1 MFNFKEWLKEGIIGG
16 YSSGEFS
23 RPGII
28 TMTANYI
35 AKGMLTEADAA
46 EIDAACPVP
55 EPIPE
60 EPTEVNPIGGQTI

>member
-1 MFNFKEWLKEGIIGG
+1 MFNLKAWLKEGLISG
-16 YSSGEFS
+16 YKSGEFS
-23 RPGII
+23 RPYVI
-28 TMTANYI
+28 TTTASYI
-35 AKGMLTEADAA
+35 SKGMLTEADAA

>member
-1 MFNFKEWLKEGIIGG
+1 MFNFKEWLKSGIIGG
-16 YSSGEFS
+16 YNSGEFS

-55 EPIPE
+55 VVPEPPITD
-60 EPTEVNPIGGQTI
+60 EPVEDMPV

>member
-1 MFNFKEWLKEGIIGG
+1 MFDFKSWLKQGLIDG
-16 YSSGEFS
+16 YNSGEFS

-55 EPIPE
+55 VEPE
-60 EPTEVNPIGGQTI
+60 EPTITDEPVEDIPV

>member
-55 EPIPE
+55 VEPE
-60 EPTEVNPIGGQTI
+60 EPAPEEIPTEV

>member
-1 MFNFKEWLKEGIIGG
+1 MFDFKSWLKQGLIDG
-16 YSSGEFS
+16 YNSGEFS

-55 EPIPE
+55 VAPE
-60 EPTEVNPIGGQTI
+60 EPAPEEIPTEDMPA

>member
-16 YSSGEFS
+16 YQSGEFS

-35 AKGMLTEADAA
+35 ARGMLTEADAA
-46 EIDAACPVP
+46 EIDAGCPVP
-55 EPIPE
+55 EEPIPE
-60 EPTEVNPIGGQTI
+60 ELPTEDMPA